1 MLITFEGINGCG
13 KTIHSRWLARRLR
26 RHGLAVSQA
35 KESNFLAYSEKDW
48 AALSEALYYYANR
61 YHYLE
66 KKIKPRLSKGFW
78 VICDRFCDST
88 FVYQGYAS
96 GVPLETLKALHRLV
110 LGEFYP
116 CLTLILDVDP
126 RVILE
131 RRRSKTMVDRYE
143 KRGLRFQ
150 RTLRKGFLRIAEEE
164 SPRTQIIDASQSL
177 PEVQK
182 QIWRI
187 VRQRLEGVGF
197 EPT

>member
-1 MLITFEGINGCG
+1 MFITFEGINGCG
-13 KTIHSRWLARRLR
+13 KTTHSRWLARRLR
-26 RHGLAVSQA
+26 RHGRLVSRA
-35 KESNFLAYSEKDW
+35 KEPNFLAYREKNW

-61 YHYLE
+61 HHYLE
-66 KKIKPRLSKGFW
+66 KTIKPRLSKGWW

-116 CLTLILDVDP
+116 SLTLILDVDP

-131 RRRSKTMVDRYE
+131 RGRSQTMVDRYE
-143 KRGLRFQ
+143 KQGLRFQ
-150 RTLRKGFLRIAEEE
+150 RILRKGFLRIAEEE
-164 SPRTQIIDASQSL
+164 SPRTQIIDGSQSL

-187 VRQRLEGVGF
+187 VERLEGVGF